1 VDFSYNNDEKLQLY
15 NRIMNLVHR
24 NGAQMHQLISLV
36 IVLAFFLNLVYSQN
50 LNNLNDVFSSK
61 EKNELK

>member
-1 VDFSYNNDEKLQLY
+1 
-15 NRIMNLVHR
+15 MNLVHR